1 MSIVRDIER
10 GLAGLLLIVAIGLG
24 AFAWFNAKRVEQA
37 QQQYQHAAADA
48 RAGTVYTVERKSID
62 RQREVKNAEVETA
75 LRGHSEWADA
85 PVPDDV
91 ADILRHSSG
100 STRAVP

>member
-10 GLAGLLLIVAIGLG
+10 GLAGLLLLVAMGLG
-24 AFAWFNAKRVEQA
+24 AFAWFNAQRVEHV

-62 RQREVKNAEVETA
+62 KQREVKNAEVEA
-75 LRGHSEWADA
+75 VLQARSDWSDG